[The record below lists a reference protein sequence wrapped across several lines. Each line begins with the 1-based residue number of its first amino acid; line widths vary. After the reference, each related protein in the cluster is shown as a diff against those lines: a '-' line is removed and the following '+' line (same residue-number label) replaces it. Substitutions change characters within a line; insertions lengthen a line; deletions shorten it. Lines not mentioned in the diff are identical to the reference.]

1 MALTVAAIRTAKPA
15 AKSFK
20 MADGNG
26 LYLLVRPAGGKLW
39 RMDYRFHGRRKTLSF
54 GVHPEV
60 GLGEARAQRREA
72 RKLLRSGADP
82 GALKK
87 ARKAAARA
95 HQAHH
100 FACVAREWFERWKA
114 DKAESHSRKV
124 IARLERDVLP
134 WIGHT
139 PAAEITA
146 PMTLSVLRRIEA
158 RGAVD
163 TAYRVKSSISQVMRY
178 AVATGHATRDPC
190 PDLRGALP
198 PRQGG
203 HFAALTDPRSVGEL
217 LRRVEVYEGP
227 PPLTAALKLA
237 PLLFARPGE
246 LRSMKWS
253 EIDLERG
260 EWRYFVHK
268 VKTEHLVPLARQ
280 AVGILHAL
288 RAHTGHGV
296 YVFPAARH
304 GDRPMGNNAVN
315 RALRA
320 LGYDTRKEMTGH
332 GFRAMA
338 RTLLAEELA
347 QAPEW
352 IEHQLSHRVPDVLG
366 AAYNRTRFLKE
377 RRKMMQAWADY
388 LERIRGRIRAP
399 RACPRR

>member
-1 MALTVAAIRTAKPA
+1 
-15 AKSFK
+15 

-60 GLGEARAQRREA
+60 SLREARARCREA
-72 RKLLRSGADP
+72 RRLLRSGADP
-82 GALKK
+82 GALRK

-95 HQAHH
+95 HHAND
-100 FACVAREWFERWKA
+100 FARVAREWFERWKIG
-114 DKAESHSRKV
+114 KAELHSRKV
-124 IARLERDVLP
+124 IARLERDILP
-134 WIGHT
+134 RLGPT
-139 PAAEITA
+139 PAAEVSA
-146 PMTLSVLRRIEA
+146 PMVLSVLRRIEA

-163 TAYRVKSSISQVMRY
+163 TAYRAKSDISQIMRY
-178 AVATGHATRDPC
+178 AAAIGHAVRDPC
-190 PDLRGALP
+190 PDLRGALS

-217 LRRVEVYEGP
+217 LRRVETYGGP
-227 PPLTAALKLA
+227 PQLAAALKLA

-246 LRSMKWS
+246 LRAMKWE
-253 EIDLERG
+253 EIDLDRA

-268 VKTEHLVPLARQ
+268 VKMEHLVPLARQ
-280 AVGILHAL
+280 AVIILRAL
-288 RAHTGHGV
+288 RAHTGRGA
-296 YVFPAARH
+296 YVFPTVRH
-304 GDRPMGNNAVN
+304 GDRPMGDNAIN

-320 LGYDTRKEMTGH
+320 LGYDTRGEMTGH

-388 LERIRGRIRAP
+388 LERIRDKG
-399 RACPRR
+399 

>member
-1 MALTVAAIRTAKPA
+1 MALTAAAIRTAKPA
-15 AKSFK
+15 AKAFK

-26 LYLLVRPAGGKLW
+26 LYLLVRPTGGKLW

-54 GVHPEV
+54 GVYPEV
-60 GLGEARAQRREA
+60 SLREA
-72 RKLLRSGADP
+72 RTRRSEARRLLRSGADP
-82 GALKK
+82 GALRK
-87 ARKAAARA
+87 ARKALARA
-95 HQAHH
+95 HQANN
-100 FACVAREWFERWKA
+100 FARVTQEWFERWKI
-114 DKAESHSRKV
+114 DKAELHARKV
-124 IARLERDVLP
+124 IARLEKDVLP
-134 WIGHT
+134 WIGNT

-146 PMTLSVLRRIEA
+146 PMILSVLRRAEK

-178 AVATGHATRDPC
+178 AVATGNAVRDPC
-190 PDLRGALP
+190 PDLRGALS
-198 PRQGG
+198 PRQSG
-203 HFAALTDPRSVGEL
+203 HFAALTDPRAVGEL
-217 LRRVEVYEGP
+217 LRRVETYGGP
-227 PPLTAALKLA
+227 PPLAAALKLA

-246 LRSMKWS
+246 LRAMKWS
-253 EIDLERG
+253 EIDLEKG

-280 AVGILHAL
+280 AMVILRAL
-288 RAHTGHGV
+288 RAHTGWGA
-296 YVFPAARH
+296 YVFPSAH
-304 GDRPMGNNAVN
+304 GDRPMGNNAIN

-320 LGYDTRKEMTGH
+320 LGYNTRTEMTGH

-388 LERIRGRIRAP
+388 LERIRKRSFE
-399 RACPRR
+399 